1 MNVGKR
7 IAAAVLALTLLMV
20 PLAGCGEKKDN
31 IQPLRIATADMPHT
45 FDPALV
51 DTDTEKT
58 VVVHLFENL
67 MKLTEGG
74 VVCAQAKSYTCSDNL
89 DGTETYRFTLRT
101 DIRWSDGKAVTAEDF
116 IYAWQ
121 RLVDPETASPNSA
134 LLNMV
139 AGYEEAAAGNLDAL
153 QVWADDT
160 FTLVVVLNCHC
171 PYFLSSIC
179 TAAATMPVR
188 ADAAEKENWSMS
200 RSTLVS
206 NGAYHVSSWVDN
218 EMAISLTE
226 DYYDA
231 KRIGSEKL
239 EFRFNTPRDKAM
251 ADYDDGTVDVVMESG
266 RTENSR
272 LSYKPEVS
280 LLLINQMAFTLRRE
294 EMRQAMSLVIDRNT
308 VCGALNERY
317 IPADGLVPYGTMST
331 EGGDFRELSGAVIDN
346 NPEDYEANCAL
357 AAEKLE
363 KIGYS
368 RTVINELGTI
378 TMLHENSQLQ
388 TGVAEN
394 VQKMWREKLGLQVTL
409 KPVGPEELQNAL
421 ESGEF
426 TIALTAIVSD
436 RNDASA
442 YLKRFNSSDS
452 QNYGMYYSNAYDM
465 LIRVT
470 ESANSIAAR
479 DAYMEDAE
487 KMLLQSGYVIPLYN
501 DTHNWLVRDGLVGAL
516 DNGQDA
522 HYFAYVRE
530 LTE

>member
-1 MNVGKR
+1 MRVGKQ
-7 IAAAVLALTLLMV
+7 ITAALLVLSLLVLPLT
-20 PLAGCGEKKDN
+20 GCGEKQED
-31 IQPLRIATADMPHT
+31 ILPLRIAMADIPDT
-45 FDPALV
+45 FDPAMV
-51 DTDTEKT
+51 NTDTEKT

-74 VVCAQAKSYTCSDNL
+74 VVCAQAKSYTCTDNL

-101 DIRWSDGKAVTAEDF
+101 DTKWSDGKAVTAEDF

-121 RLVDPETASPNSA
+121 RLVDPETASPSRA

-139 AGYEEAAAGNLDAL
+139 AGYEEAAEGDLDAL
-153 QVWADDT
+153 QVWADDS

-188 ADAAEKENWSMS
+188 ADAVEKEDWSMH
-200 RSTLVS
+200 RATLIG
-206 NGAYHVSSWVDN
+206 NGAYHVRNWVDN
-218 EMAISLTE
+218 ELLVSMAE

-231 KRIGSEKL
+231 KRISTEKL
-239 EFRFNTPRDKAM
+239 EFHFGVARDKAM
-251 ADYDDGTVDVVMESG
+251 AAYQDGALDVVMESD
-266 RTENSR
+266 RTEDAQ

-280 LLLINQMAFTLRRE
+280 LLLVNQMAFTLRHE
-294 EMRQAMSLVIDRNT
+294 ELRQAMSLVIDRSA
-308 VCGALNERY
+308 VCAALNERY

-331 EGGDFRELSGAVIDN
+331 EGGDFRELGGAVIDN

-363 KIGYS
+363 AIGYT
-368 RTVINELGTI
+368 RNVISELGTI
-378 TMLHENSQLQ
+378 TLLHENSPLK
-388 TGVAEN
+388 TSVAEN

-409 KPVGPEELQNAL
+409 KPVGAEELKSTL
-421 ESGEF
+421 ENGEF
-426 TIALTAIVSD
+426 TIALVTVASD

-442 YLKRFNSSDS
+442 YLKRFSSSDDE
-452 QNYGMYYSNAYDM
+452 NYGMYYSKAYDM

-470 ESANSIAAR
+470 ESASSLEAR

-487 KMLLQSGYVIPLYN
+487 KLLLESGFAIPLYN

-530 LTE
+530 LAE